1 MQRYR
6 AVLSVLGFAL
16 VFVVVAASSQQSLAE
31 SQTAASSK
39 KPTQGKAATPAT
51 HPQID
56 PAQQKC
62 GDCHDAEAKQ
72 WDQSRHATGGVP
84 CLVCHGAVND
94 NFIPN
99 PALQRCQ
106 GCHAAIVESMMTAKT
121 RTSKV
126 NVCFTCHQ
134 PHTLKMKR
142 ANIKRPHP
150 NVGIGGI
157 Q

>member
-6 AVLSVLGFAL
+6 AVLSALGVALIFFA
-16 VFVVVAASSQQSLAE
+16 
-31 SQTAASSK
+31 TAGPQMVASSK
-39 KPTQGKAATPAT
+39 ESTDPKAATPAT

-56 PAQQKC
+56 AAQQKC

-84 CLVCHGAVND
+84 CLVCHGAVDD
-94 NFIPN
+94 NFIPK

-106 GCHAAIVESMMTAKT
+106 GCHAAIMEAMVTAKPNVP
-121 RTSKV
+121 KV
-126 NVCFTCHQ
+126 NVCYTCHQ
-134 PHTLKMKR
+134 PHTLKLKR
-142 ANIKRPHP
+142 ANLKRPHP
-150 NVGIGGI
+150 NVGIGDT

>member
-6 AVLSVLGFAL
+6 AVLSALGVAL
-16 VFVVVAASSQQSLAE
+16 IFFVTAASAQQLSAE

-39 KPTQGKAATPAT
+39 KSPNAKAAVPAT

-56 PAQQKC
+56 AAQQKC
-62 GDCHDAEAKQ
+62 GDCHEAEAKQ

-84 CLVCHGAVND
+84 CLVCHGAVDD
-94 NFIPN
+94 NFIPT
-99 PALQRCQ
+99 PALQRCH
-106 GCHAAIVESMMTAKT
+106 GCHAAIVETTMTVKVK
-121 RTSKV
+121 TSKA

-142 ANIKRPHP
+142 ANTKRPHP